1 MGSSSSPPAHPESH
15 SVSERNY
22 PVPALLEC
30 FLGVSNQPDWGHE
43 QQDQQ
48 GNKSSQKNPACSV
61 FCHDSTSFFLM
72 CSEEMRSIAPGLKK
86 EPKRERE
93 VAHKPCEPGKKTKA
107 EINKQGKKIKT
118 TLKMLF
124 CFSCFA
130 AEEFEV
136 LHFLGVLEEQQS

>member
-1 MGSSSSPPAHPESH
+1 
-15 SVSERNY
+15 
-22 PVPALLEC
+22 
-30 FLGVSNQPDWGHE
+30 
-43 QQDQQ
+43 
-48 GNKSSQKNPACSV
+48 
-61 FCHDSTSFFLM
+61 M